1 MHKITIDVP
10 TDVYKALHRFALQD
24 RLTAEEASLLALRD
38 WLTGNGYLDA
48 ELALGDD
55 YQRKEALGR
64 QPARRNENPRPTA
77 EEEFAAADVV
87 FPMNDEAKEQWMI
100 AAKDA
105 NGEYAHI
112 RWRKWPDSDYP
123 TAEEHEEY
131 WALMSTDDPFEP
143 IAWVP
148 TQYTYDDMTKVY
160 G

>member
-1 MHKITIDVP
+1 MSLSEPHCDLR
-10 TDVYKALHRFALQD
+10 YALSQH
-24 RLTAEEASLLALRD
+24 
-38 WLTGNGYLDA
+38 
-48 ELALGDD
+48 DD
-55 YQRKEALGR
+55 
-64 QPARRNENPRPTA
+64 
-77 EEEFAAADVV
+77 
-87 FPMNDEAKEQWMI
+87 

-148 TQYTYDDMTKVY
+148 TRYTYDDMTKVY